1 MKKLLLAAGV
11 AMAIT
16 GVQSSLAADAT
27 LRINNGGDQINVPLS
42 SFSYDIANQR
52 LTVSTT
58 ADLSQGTG
66 GNDGGNSGGGDDGE
80 PGGGDDGEPGG
91 GDDGE
96 PGGGG
101 DDGSC
106 DVAGVTCAFDIANWP
121 KEANKTVTIPKG
133 GIVSSK
139 FTTHASTTAYAKFL
153 FEARAASPYPG
164 TDFWVS
170 RTPGGT
176 AISSN
181 CSRSGVSMI
190 FSLDWSQGSNSRKCQ
205 LSPNT
210 TYYMNMKHTNA
221 KTNASTVYRFIQ

>member
-11 AMAIT
+11 AMAVS

-27 LRINNGGDQINVPLS
+27 LRINNGGADIDVPLS
-42 SFSYDIANQR
+42 NFDYDIANQR
-52 LTVSTT
+52 LTVTTT
-58 ADLSQGTG
+58 ATVSLGSG

-96 PGGGG
+96 PGGN
-101 DDGSC
+101 DGAC
-106 DVAGVTCAFDIANWP
+106 DVAGVTCGFDIAAWP

-133 GIVSSK
+133 GIIASK
-139 FTTHASTTAYAKFL
+139 FTTHASTNAYAKFL

-170 RTPGGT
+170 RTPGGP
-176 AISSN
+176 AISDK

-190 FSLDWSQGSNSRKCQ
+190 FSLDWTQGSNSRKCQ
-205 LSPNT
+205 LAPST

>member
-16 GVQSSLAADAT
+16 GVQSSLAADDLVIT
-27 LRINNGGDQINVPLS
+27 HSGGSITVPLS
-42 SFSYDIANQR
+42 KFKYDSSTNVLAVTTTSS
-52 LTVSTT
+52 LTT
-58 ADLSQGTG
+58 GG

-101 DDGSC
+101 DGGSC
-106 DVAGVTCAFDIANWP
+106 DVAGVTCAFDITSWP

-133 GIVSSK
+133 GIVASK
-139 FTTHASTTAYAKFL
+139 FTTGAGTSAYAKFL

-170 RTPGGT
+170 RTPGGA
-176 AISSN
+176 AISSK

-190 FSLDWSQGSNSRKCQ
+190 FSLDWTQGSNSRKCQ
-205 LSPNT
+205 LAPST

>member
-27 LRINNGGDQINVPLS
+27 LFIDNAGTDFSVPLS
-42 SFSYDIANQR
+42 SFTYDIATQK
-52 LTVSTT
+52 LTVRTT
-58 ADLSQGTG
+58 ATVSQGTG

-106 DVAGVTCAFDIANWP
+106 DVAGVTCAFDITGWP

-133 GIVSSK
+133 GIVASK
-139 FTTHASTTAYAKFL
+139 FTTSASTSAYAKFL

-176 AISSN
+176 AISST
-181 CSRSGVSMI
+181 CSREGVSMI
-190 FSLDWSQGSNSRKCQ
+190 FSLDWTQGTNSRKCQ

-210 TYYMNMKHTNA
+210 TYYMNMKHTKA
-221 KTNASTVYRFIQ
+221 ATNASTVYRFIQ